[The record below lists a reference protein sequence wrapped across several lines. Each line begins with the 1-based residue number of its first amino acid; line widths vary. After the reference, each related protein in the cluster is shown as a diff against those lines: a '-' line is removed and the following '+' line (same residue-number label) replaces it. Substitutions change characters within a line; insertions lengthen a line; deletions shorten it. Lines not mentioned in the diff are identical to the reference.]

1 MSPSIISTDVRPGPI
16 SGLRV
21 TVHTAT
27 SITITWTQTTNI
39 FIDRFEVT
47 YSYIVR
53 RCSAS
58 PGASH
63 TDSISDGTMRS
74 HTLSGLNE
82 DSDYTITVRA
92 INDAGSSM
100 ATTTATTD
108 TSGNHMNLIIITI
121 IIHVSTPTAPSAG
134 PTSVTHGTVGVVDIT
149 IQWGEVNCADR
160 NGAITGYKV
169 RHGLSS
175 AASRSVMSITNPNSR
190 MFRVNRLLVR
200 SNYSFEV
207 AAVAGGRTGPY
218 SSVLEVT
225 TSVPTGTLVL
235 V

>member
-1 MSPSIISTDVRPGPI
+1 MSSSIISTDLRPGPI
-16 SGLRV
+16 NGLRV

-27 SITITWTQTTNI
+27 SITITWTQITNI

-47 YSYIVR
+47 YSYTVW

-58 PGASH
+58 PSASH

-108 TSGNHMNLIIITI
+108 TSGNHMNLIITI
-121 IIHVSTPTAPSAG
+121 LHVSTPTAPSAG
-134 PTSVTHGTVGVVDIT
+134 PTSVTRGTVGVMDIT

-175 AASRSVMSITNPNSR
+175 TTSRTVANITNPNGR
-190 MFRVNRLLVR
+190 MFRVNRLLIR
-200 SNYSFEV
+200 STYSFEV

-218 SSVLEVT
+218 SSVLEVN